1 MKKTILLSISIVL
14 VTAVSFFTYMY
25 FNMCNY
31 EEKAE
36 QKKKTEMQDSCCKKN
51 VTGEADK
58 PLGSFQTEITC
69 PECKFKKT
77 ETLPTEI
84 CQLVYTCSNCNKE
97 LKPKEGD
104 CCVFCSYGTHKC
116 PSKQ

>member
-1 MKKTILLSISIVL
+1 MKKTVLISVVL
-14 VTAVSFFTYMY
+14 VLIAAATFFTYMY

-31 EEKAE
+31 EEKVE
-36 QKKKTEMQDSCCKKN
+36 QTKKTNIGDSCCKKN
-51 VTGEADK
+51 SAGHPDK
-58 PLGSFQTEITC
+58 VSPSFQTEITC
-69 PECKFKKT
+69 PQCKFKKT

-84 CQLVYTCSNCNKE
+84 CQLVYTCNNCNTE
-97 LKPKEGD
+97 LRPKEGD